1 MLQSLDVN
9 THSNYGAGL
18 LHFTQFCNKLS
29 IPESARMPTSAELI
43 ALFASHH
50 ARHLSDKTLNNWL
63 AGLHFWHIING
74 AEWKADDKL
83 HHVWRGFAKLVPP
96 SSKHAKRPPV
106 TLDALC
112 ILHN

>member
-1 MLQSLDVN
+1 
-9 THSNYGAGL
+9 
-18 LHFTQFCNKLS
+18 
-29 IPESARMPTSAELI
+29 MPTSAELI

-96 SSKHAKRPPV
+96 SSKHAKHALLNHCTGSLGLPSHAPLFVFRTPTG
-106 TLDALC
+106 TLEISGFPR
-112 ILHN
+112 ILASN